1 MFKYISQSLIKDIQ
15 NAERCNLRT
24 KKNYIDGIRTTPSAL
39 MLKGLFF
46 EDRLIGSTRGG
57 DKIELPKG
65 KNGNTLK
72 SEVDLLELVA
82 ESEKVM
88 LNMEVEPIE
97 VQPSWQWEDLTG
109 HPDLIANFNGSK
121 CIIDIKYTE
130 TKEDDR
136 WHGWGDPE
144 SMDHLQAMFYTYLH
158 KQLFEKY
165 IPFYYFVFGKSG
177 WVKVI
182 QIKIEE
188 GSMDIFEQQL
198 NIARRDIREFKPTPI
213 GKYNVCRKC
222 DLFDTCE
229 SATKV
234 PEIEEVW
241 Q

>member
-1 MFKYISQSLIKDIQ
+1 MLKSISQSLIKDIQ
-15 NAERCNLRT
+15 NPDRCNLRT
-24 KKNYIDGIRTTPSAL
+24 KKNYVDGIRTTPSDV
-39 MLKGLFF
+39 MIKGLFF

-57 DKIELPKG
+57 EKIEMPKG

-72 SEVDLLELVA
+72 SEKDLLALVEDA
-82 ESEKVM
+82 KQVMMDLGVES
-88 LNMEVEPIE
+88 IE
-97 VQPSWQWEDLTG
+97 VQPHWEWEDLNG

-136 WHGWGDPE
+136 FRGWGDPE
-144 SMDHLQAMFYTYLH
+144 SMDHLQALFYSYLH
-158 KQLFEKY
+158 YKREGSY

-177 WVKVI
+177 WVKII

-188 GSMDIFEQQL
+188 GTMDLFQQQL
-198 NIARRDIREFKPTPI
+198 NIARKDVKQFKPTPI
-213 GKYNVCRKC
+213 GKFNACRKC

-229 SATKV
+229 SATRT
-234 PEIEEVW
+234 PEVEEIW